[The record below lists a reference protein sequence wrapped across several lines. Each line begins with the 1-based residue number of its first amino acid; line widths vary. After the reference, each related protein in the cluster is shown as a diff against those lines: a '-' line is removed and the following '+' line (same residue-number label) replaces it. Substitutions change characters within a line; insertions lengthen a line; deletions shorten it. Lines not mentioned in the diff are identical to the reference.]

1 MGKAKYIML
10 DCDNTLVQSERYAFE
25 ACADLTNE
33 VLAKHNIDAKYTAET
48 LLKDFVGHN
57 FRGMLNGLQKK
68 HNFEMPP
75 QEMDDYVQQELGAV
89 TLKLSQKAVECPGV
103 SQQLQWLKDQGYPM
117 AVVSTSAKS
126 RVVASIEKAGIDHFF
141 PNEHVFSAATSLN
154 PPSSKPD
161 PKIYLYAAEQ
171 LGVEPSEA
179 ITVEDSKSGATAAMR
194 AGIPCIGYVGI
205 YGIEEGK
212 EKMDEMAKLLT
223 EETKCAAIMY
233 DWKDF
238 QECLKKVEGTLGKT
252 KI

>member
-33 VLAKHNIDAKYTAET
+33 VLSKHNIDATYTAET
-48 LLKDFVGHN
+48 LLEDFVGHN

-68 HNFEMPP
+68 HNFQMPP
-75 QEMDDYVQQELGAV
+75 EEMDDYVQQELGAV
-89 TLKLSQKAVECPGV
+89 TRKLSQKAVECPGV
-103 SQQLQWLKDQGYPM
+103 TEQLKWLKEQGYPM

-141 PNEHVFSAATSLN
+141 PNEHVYSAATSLN

-171 LGVEPSEA
+171 LGVKPSEA
-179 ITVEDSKSGATAAMR
+179 VTVEDSKSGATAAMR

-212 EKMDEMAKLLT
+212 EKMEEMAKLLT

-238 QECLKKVEGTLGKT
+238 PECLKKVEASM
-252 KI
+252 